1 MHFQTDRIKAETLLN
16 KVAHHRW
23 RGLQPRPC
31 LPKVIVD
38 FTILSFGLLVL
49 AFTGCTTVEY
59 QRMQNERD
67 TRREAYEDARRK
79 ETFKRSRDFLSDDMI
94 GKWRFLE
101 LVVEE
106 RNGSEDILKAKAA
119 RAASKLEGFRLR
131 FWRSGDLYYYRVE
144 NLIGKSYG
152 TYVTRI
158 VYKGDEPQTKGDE
171 PQTGSLRFYPIS
183 GSHISD
189 LIFNF
194 TKGIHRQVLTGDG
207 EVFTTRIATKIMEVS
222 VKESQMDLALDLG
235 MVLTPDG
242 WLHRGNIRCS
252 FKRIE

>member
-1 MHFQTDRIKAETLLN
+1 MHFQTDRVRMK
-16 KVAHHRW
+16 
-23 RGLQPRPC
+23 
-31 LPKVIVD
+31 
-38 FTILSFGLLVL
+38 ILMLFCILILV
-49 AFTGCTTVEY
+49 FTGCTTVEY

-131 FWRSGDLYYYRVE
+131 FWRSGDLYYYRIE
-144 NLIGKSYG
+144 NLIDKSYG
-152 TYVTRI
+152 TYATRS
-158 VYKGDEPQTKGDE
+158 VYRGDEPQTAL
-171 PQTGSLRFYPIS
+171 LRFYPIS
-183 GSHISD
+183 GAHISD

-207 EVFTTRIATKIMEVS
+207 EIFTTQIATKTMRVS
-222 VKESQMDLALDLG
+222 VKEARLDLALDLG
-235 MVLTPDG
+235 MVLSPDG